1 MIRVAVVRFP
11 GSNCDA
17 DTLRAVRQ
25 AGAEAY
31 YVWHRD
37 ADLQQADAVIL
48 PGGFAY
54 GDYLR
59 AGAIARFSPV
69 MAAVQAHA
77 DSCGPVLGI
86 CNGFQILCEA
96 GLLPGALMRNARLS
110 FVSRPVRVRVETDD
124 TPFTAAFEPGA
135 LFRVPVAHGEGRYV
149 AAPDDVRALEG
160 EGRVVLRY
168 VDDNPNGAVNDI
180 AGVTNVERNVVGMMP
195 HPERAGDSL
204 LGEAAGAKVFDSMVK
219 RTRLPLGG
227 TR

>member
-1 MIRVAVVRFP
+1 MTRVAVIRFP

-17 DTLRAVRQ
+17 DTLRAARD

-37 ADLQQADAVIL
+37 RDLRQADAVLL

-77 DSCGPVLGI
+77 EAGGPVLGI
-86 CNGFQILCEA
+86 CNGFQVLCEA
-96 GLLPGALMRNARLS
+96 GLLPGALMRNDRLT
-110 FVSRPVRVRVETDD
+110 FASRPVKVRVETDD
-124 TPFTAAFEPGA
+124 TPFTAAFEPGTI
-135 LFRVPVAHGEGRYV
+135 FTVPVAHGEGRYV
-149 AAPDDVRALEG
+149 ASPEVVRSLEA
-160 EGRVVLRY
+160 ERRVVLRY
-168 VDDNPNGAVNDI
+168 VDVNPNGSIADI
-180 AGVTNVERNVVGMMP
+180 AGVTNAERNVVGMMP
-195 HPERAGDSL
+195 HPERVADAL
-204 LGEAAGAKVFDSMVK
+204 LGNAAGAKVFESMVK
-219 RTRLPLGG
+219 RAGLSLGG

>member
-17 DTLRAVRQ
+17 DTVRAAQ
-25 AGAEAY
+25 DAGAEAY

-37 ADLQQADAVIL
+37 KDLQQADIVIL

-69 MAAVQAHA
+69 MGAVQAHA
-77 DSCGPVLGI
+77 EAGGAVLGI
-86 CNGFQILCEA
+86 CNGFQVLCEA
-96 GLLPGALMRNARLS
+96 GLLPGALMRNDRVTFASL
-110 FVSRPVRVRVETDD
+110 PVRVRVETDD

-135 LFRVPVAHGEGRYV
+135 IMTIPIAHGEGRYV
-149 AAPDDVRALEG
+149 VSAEDLKRLEA
-160 EGRVVLRY
+160 ESRVVLRY
-168 VDDNPNGAVNDI
+168 VSDNPNGSMNDI
-180 AGVTNVERNVVGMMP
+180 AGVTNGDRNVVGMMP
-195 HPERAGDSL
+195 HPERVADPLIGD
-204 LGEAAGAKVFDSMVK
+204 ANGARVFESMMK
-219 RTRLPLGG
+219 RARLPLGG

>member
-1 MIRVAVVRFP
+1 MIRVAVIRFP

-17 DTLRAVRQ
+17 DTLRAAQ
-25 AGAEAY
+25 DAGAEAY

-37 ADLQQADAVIL
+37 KDLQQADIVIL

-69 MAAVQAHA
+69 MGAVQAHA
-77 DSCGPVLGI
+77 DAGGPVLGI
-86 CNGFQILCEA
+86 CNGFQVLCEA
-96 GLLPGALMRNARLS
+96 GLLPGALMRNDRVTFASL
-110 FVSRPVRVRVETDD
+110 PVRVRVETDD

-135 LFRVPVAHGEGRYV
+135 VMTIPIAHGEGRYV
-149 AAPDDVRALEG
+149 ASAEDLKRLEA
-160 EGRVVLRY
+160 ESRVVLRY
-168 VDDNPNGAVNDI
+168 VSDNPNGSMNDI

-195 HPERAGDSL
+195 HPERVADPLIGD
-204 LGEAAGAKVFDSMVK
+204 ANGARVFESMMK
-219 RTRLPLGG
+219 RARLPLGG